1 MPIKPENRKRYPAN
15 WKDIRKDILK
25 RADKKCE
32 FCGIENYAI
41 RENGSKVVLTIAHLE
56 QMELN
61 NKAVVE
67 ITGCSLR
74 SSVRE
79 LEMAINH
86 NAEVLREAVQK
97 IEKLNEEVEQLKGGG
112 VNGN

>member
-1 MPIKPENRKRYPAN
+1 MK
-15 WKDIRKDILK
+15 WK
-25 RADKKCE
+25 
-32 FCGIENYAI
+32 
-41 RENGSKVVLTIAHLE
+41 
-56 QMELN
+56 
-61 NKAVVE
+61 NKTVVE
-67 ITGCSLR
+67 MSGISLS

-79 LEMAINH
+79 LAMAINH

>member
-1 MPIKPENRKRYPAN
+1 MK
-15 WKDIRKDILK
+15 WK
-25 RADKKCE
+25 KK
-32 FCGIENYAI
+32 
-41 RENGSKVVLTIAHLE
+41 T
-56 QMELN
+56 
-61 NKAVVE
+61 VVE
-67 ITGCSLR
+67 MSGISLS

-79 LEMAINH
+79 LAMAINH

>member
-1 MPIKPENRKRYPAN
+1 MK
-15 WKDIRKDILK
+15 W
-25 RADKKCE
+25 
-32 FCGIENYAI
+32 
-41 RENGSKVVLTIAHLE
+41 
-56 QMELN
+56 N
-61 NKAVVE
+61 NKTVVE
-67 ITGCSLR
+67 ITGGLLS

-79 LEMAINH
+79 LAMAINH